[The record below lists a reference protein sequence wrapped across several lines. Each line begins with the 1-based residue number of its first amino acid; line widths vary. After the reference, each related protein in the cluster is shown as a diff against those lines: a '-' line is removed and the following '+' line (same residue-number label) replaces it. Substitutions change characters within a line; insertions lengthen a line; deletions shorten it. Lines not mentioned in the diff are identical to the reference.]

1 MRAAL
6 SSLLLLIAACE
17 HSSPF
22 TFVPG
27 TQGPWGGGLPRRLTF
42 SAGDDRNAAVTGGL
56 IVFSRLEAS
65 ALATRE
71 RCLAL
76 LPVDGGTLRGEY
88 CPRLPTT
95 LADTFLDTWTEP
107 ALSPDGHW
115 VAYSWQQGS
124 LVSVLGFYR
133 TRLVVAPTAHAD
145 DTTRFAWYIDYAAT
159 AGTVTGILKPE
170 WLDADRIRFLGAY
183 EFFFKVKGGGQ
194 ERYTDTTFVPLAL
207 LELDLRTG
215 LVALVP
221 GGDSAT
227 AWARAP
233 DGGAWIVKAGDPAR
247 LLHLA
252 AGMDVSTTVG
262 VFTDSVRD
270 LAAVAGTP
278 VAVLGDTTIEWLD
291 PVTGVVA
298 GSLTSRTPVRRLSAV
313 AGTRRFVV
321 EIERDWSPFG
331 WPANL
336 WLFELP

>member
-6 SSLLLLIAACE
+6 SSVFLLIAACE

-42 SAGDDRNAAVTGGL
+42 SAGDDRNASVTGGL

-76 LPVDGGTLRGEY
+76 LPVEGGTLRGEY
-88 CPRLPTT
+88 CPRPPPA
-95 LADTFLDTWTEP
+95 LADTFLDAWAEP

-133 TRLVVAPTAHAD
+133 TRLVVAPTAHPT
-145 DTTRFAWYIDYAAT
+145 DTTRFAWYINYAAT

-170 WLDADRIRFLGAY
+170 WLDADRIRFLGAD

-194 ERYTDTTFVPLAL
+194 ERC
-207 LELDLRTG
+207 
-215 LVALVP
+215 
-221 GGDSAT
+221 
-227 AWARAP
+227 
-233 DGGAWIVKAGDPAR
+233 
-247 LLHLA
+247 
-252 AGMDVSTTVG
+252 
-262 VFTDSVRD
+262 
-270 LAAVAGTP
+270 
-278 VAVLGDTTIEWLD
+278 GDTTIEWLD
-291 PVTGVVA
+291 PISGSVA
-298 GSLTSRTPVRRLSAV
+298 GTVISATPVRRLSAV

-321 EIERDWSPFG
+321 EVERDWSPFG

>member
-42 SAGDDRNAAVTGGL
+42 SAGDDRNASVTGGL

-76 LPVDGGTLRGEY
+76 LPVDGGTLRGED

-115 VAYSWQQGS
+115 VAFSWQQGS

-252 AGMDVSTTVG
+252 AGIDVSTTVG
-262 VFTDSVRD
+262 VFTDSVGHAGRGARRHD
-270 LAAVAGTP
+270 DRVARPRHRRGRGQSDIANAGPTAQRRGGHAPLRRGDRARLVAVRVAGESL
-278 VAVLGDTTIEWLD
+278 AVRAAL
-291 PVTGVVA
+291 
-298 GSLTSRTPVRRLSAV
+298 SLS
-313 AGTRRFVV
+313 
-321 EIERDWSPFG
+321 
-331 WPANL
+331 
-336 WLFELP
+336 

>member
-22 TFVPG
+22 TLVPG
-27 TQGPWGGGLPRRLTF
+27 
-42 SAGDDRNAAVTGGL
+42 
-56 IVFSRLEAS
+56 
-65 ALATRE
+65 
-71 RCLAL
+71 
-76 LPVDGGTLRGEY
+76 
-88 CPRLPTT
+88 
-95 LADTFLDTWTEP
+95 
-107 ALSPDGHW
+107 
-115 VAYSWQQGS
+115 
-124 LVSVLGFYR
+124 LGFYR

-159 AGTVTGILKPE
+159 AGTVTGVLKPE

-298 GSLTSRTPVRRLSAV
+298 GSLTSRTPVRRLRAV
-313 AGTRRFVV
+313 AGTGRVLLGISLDPRPV
-321 EIERDWSPFG
+321 P
-331 WPANL
+331 WP
-336 WLFELP
+336 